1 MASLAAVFAVVSL
14 LGLFSTVFATN
25 IVSCTTT
32 ADCTTAGLTGF
43 TCNNG
48 ICQNPGCFPG
58 DAMVH
63 MYSGEMKTMK
73 ELKIGDKVAVGKNSF
88 SDIYAFGHKDLDV
101 VSEFVQVKTEAN
113 TLELT
118 AGHFVPV
125 NTKGEII
132 YKRAADL
139 KVGDSL
145 STISGAS
152 PITEISK
159 VDKLGLYNPLTLSGN
174 ILVNNVVASVH
185 SEWFLDSLFDALGA
199 SEYLPY
205 AYQSLLAPVR
215 ALYNIA
221 GSKLYSAGYSML
233 DSCVNVADS
242 GTKYGGPIAITIGI
256 GALAFAARSI

>member
-1 MASLAAVFAVVSL
+1 MEYVE
-14 LGLFSTVFATN
+14 
-25 IVSCTTT
+25 TTLI
-32 ADCTTAGLTGF
+32 AF
-43 TCNNG
+43 
-48 ICQNPGCFPG
+48 Q
-58 DAMVH
+58 
-63 MYSGEMKTMK
+63 
-73 ELKIGDKVAVGKNSF
+73 VAVGINSF

-101 VSEFVQVKTEAN
+101 VSEFVQVKTKAN

-118 AGHFVPV
+118 TSHFVPV
-125 NTKGEII
+125 NTKGETI

-159 VDKLGLYNPLTLSGN
+159 VDKLGLYNPLILSDD
-174 ILVNNVVASVH
+174 ILVVASVH
-185 SEWFLDSLFDALGA
+185 SEWFLDSLFNALGA

-221 GSKLYSAGYSML
+221 GSTLYS
-233 DSCVNVADS
+233 
-242 GTKYGGPIAITIGI
+242 
-256 GALAFAARSI
+256 LATPCSILA

>member
-25 IVSCTTT
+25 I
-32 ADCTTAGLTGF
+32 
-43 TCNNG
+43 
-48 ICQNPGCFPG
+48 
-58 DAMVH
+58 
-63 MYSGEMKTMK
+63 
-73 ELKIGDKVAVGKNSF
+73 VAVGKNSF

-118 AGHFVPV
+118 AGHFVP
-125 NTKGEII
+125 K
-132 YKRAADL
+132 
-139 KVGDSL
+139 
-145 STISGAS
+145 
-152 PITEISK
+152 ISK